1 MPITMYLEIKQNRV
15 IKKVYRCQI
24 LFPSHACV
32 CVGGGGGGGSEGGLY
47 I

>member
-24 LFPSHACV
+24 LFPSHV
-32 CVGGGGGGGSEGGLY
+32 CVGVGGSEGGLY